1 MQRGWPY
8 EWKTQILSEKTEH
21 FYSSIVCPS
30 SARSKR
36 MVQQEVYFRS
46 KIIERNSTG
55 RSDGVCSAVGAKSLK
70 RWSWKRDRESAKA
83 LFTWI
88 FLDINSKTIGRT
100 NFMTNCDFDILL
112 FIIKNSAWLSIRNNS
127 FLFTNWGV
135 QIKSAIKIGINSRNE
150 MSDINYLS
158 FQWAGYRSWAQWP
171 DKYAAQPRF
180 IFPAESVN
188 SSRVSLDRQSLS
200 GK

>member
-1 MQRGWPY
+1 
-8 EWKTQILSEKTEH
+8 
-21 FYSSIVCPS
+21 
-30 SARSKR
+30 

-46 KIIERNSTG
+46 EIIERNST
-55 RSDGVCSAVGAKSLK
+55 RMSDGVWSAEGAKSLK
-70 RWSWKRDRESAKA
+70 RWSWKRNRESAIS
-83 LFTWI
+83 LFIPGICRARTWI

-100 NFMTNCDFDILL
+100 NFMTNFDFDVLL
-112 FIIKNSAWLSIRNNS
+112 FIIKTSAWLSIRSNS
-127 FLFTNWGV
+127 YLFTNWGV

-150 MSDINYLS
+150 MSDINTLS

-180 IFPAESVN
+180 LFPAESVN
-188 SSRVSLDRQSLS
+188 SSRVSLDHQSMS